1 MNLWLRLCR
10 AGFLNSFIVS
20 VCHGPISHT
29 HLPVL
34 HVLHR
39 IALQLVVELPTII
52 PELTMTNLSTL
63 TSVHL
68 NEELVATD
76 LHDEAL
82 ALAQRVTHKLRT
94 PTPTAALSIVEDEY
108 EPHSVMERKVV
119 NKSIQR

>member
-1 MNLWLRLCR
+1 
-10 AGFLNSFIVS
+10 
-20 VCHGPISHT
+20 
-29 HLPVL
+29 
-34 HVLHR
+34 
-39 IALQLVVELPTII
+39 VVELPTII

-119 NKSIQR
+119 NKSIKR